1 MFIILSNSQK
11 NLKPKKTLS
20 CAATKHPY
28 EEMADMK
35 GKVKW
40 MATKLNEQKRKIIW
54 LSIGLVLTLALAVYL
69 MVR

>member
-1 MFIILSNSQK
+1 M
-11 NLKPKKTLS
+11 
-20 CAATKHPY
+20 

-54 LSIGLVLTLALAVYL
+54 LSVGLGLALVVAVYL
-69 MVR
+69 FVR

>member
-1 MFIILSNSQK
+1 M
-11 NLKPKKTLS
+11 
-20 CAATKHPY
+20 

-40 MATKLNEQKRKIIW
+40 MATKMNEQKRKIIW
-54 LSIGLVLTLALAVYL
+54 LSVGLSLAVALAVYL